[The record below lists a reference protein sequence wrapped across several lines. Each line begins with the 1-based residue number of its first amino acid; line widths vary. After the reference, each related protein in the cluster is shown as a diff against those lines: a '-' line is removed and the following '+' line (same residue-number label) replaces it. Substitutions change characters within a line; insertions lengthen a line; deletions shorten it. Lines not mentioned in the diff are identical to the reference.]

1 MLDLRHFR
9 YFVAVAEELHFGRA
23 AVRLHMAQ
31 PPLSQQIQA
40 MEAILGVRLFERT
53 RRKVELTEAGR
64 MLLDEARAA
73 LAQAARAEDV
83 ARRAARGE
91 LGRLEIGFT
100 GSSPF
105 TTAMP
110 TLVGRFRRAWPQV
123 RLSLREMSTSD
134 QMVALAE
141 GRVDIGFARPAGE
154 IAVPGIRLR
163 LIQREPLL
171 VVCNDHHPLAGSG
184 RVTMEQLAGE
194 AFILHPRHI
203 GTGLYDRVMG
213 LARTAGYIPRVEI
226 EAHQMSTM
234 VSLAAI
240 GLGIAIVPDAM
251 RRVGVD
257 GAAFLA
263 LVDSMAYVD
272 LFVAHR
278 DGPPTRPVANF
289 LELVGERA

>member
-1 MLDLRHFR
+1 MLELRHFR

-23 AVRLHMAQ
+23 AQRLHMAQ

-40 MEAILGVRLFERT
+40 MEATLGVRLFERT
-53 RRKVELTEAGR
+53 RRKVELSEAGR
-64 MLLDEARAA
+64 LLLDEARAT

-83 ARRAARGE
+83 VRRAARGE

-110 TLVGRFRRAWPQV
+110 TLVGRFRRAWPEV
-123 RLSLREMSTSD
+123 RLSLREMPTSD
-134 QMVALAE
+134 QVLALIE
-141 GRVDIGFARPAGE
+141 GSIDIGFARPAEE
-154 IAVPGIRLR
+154 IAIPGVRLR
-163 LIQREPLL
+163 LIQRETLL
-171 VVCNDHHPLAGSG
+171 VVCNEYHALAGSG
-184 RVTMEQLAGE
+184 RVGMAALAGE
-194 AFILHPRHI
+194 SFILHPRRI
-203 GTGLYDRVMG
+203 GTGLYDRVMA
-213 LARTAGYIPRVEI
+213 LARAAGFVPRVEI

-240 GLGIAIVPDAM
+240 GLGIAIVPEAM

-257 GAAFLA
+257 GVAFLDLDDPLA
-263 LVDSMAYVD
+263 HVD

-289 LELVGERA
+289 LELVGE